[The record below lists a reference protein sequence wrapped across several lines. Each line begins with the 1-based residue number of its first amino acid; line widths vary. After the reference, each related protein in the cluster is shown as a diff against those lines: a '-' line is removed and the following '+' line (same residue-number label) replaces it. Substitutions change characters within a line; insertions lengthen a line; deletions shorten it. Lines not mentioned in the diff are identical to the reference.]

1 MTYIFFGLV
10 LMVLS
15 MVIGRFLP
23 SVVASILGAGG
34 LALFLYGLVTSS

>member
-1 MTYIFFGLV
+1 MKYIFFGLV

-15 MVIGRFLP
+15 MLIARFVP

-34 LALFLYGLVTSS
+34 LALFLYGLATSS

>member
-1 MTYIFFGLV
+1 MKYIFFGLV

-15 MVIGRFLP
+15 MFITRFVP

-34 LALFLYGLVTSS
+34 LALFLFGLVTSS